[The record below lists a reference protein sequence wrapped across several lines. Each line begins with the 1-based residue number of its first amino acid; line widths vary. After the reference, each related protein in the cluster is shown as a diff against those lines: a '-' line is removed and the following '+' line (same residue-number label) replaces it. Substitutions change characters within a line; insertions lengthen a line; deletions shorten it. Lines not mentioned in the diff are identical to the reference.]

1 MPFGPEN
8 APRRLDAPAPGLS
21 LWWCVLDAPP
31 SRIAAL
37 LSEAEHARM
46 LRFGTDT
53 LRTRYLIGR
62 GTLRWLLGE
71 SLGIAPR
78 DVAIVRGV
86 RGRPHLAD
94 YPQVD
99 FNITHTAD
107 RAMIGIAWRG
117 RIGVDI
123 ERSDRILNAPGVAR
137 KFMSATE
144 RAALPVD
151 ADGAR
156 RQLLRLWT
164 CKEALSKATGDA
176 LSAPFS
182 RIELTLTPD
191 PRLVAGP
198 PPYNAPDW
206 SLHAVDAP
214 DDYLAT
220 VALWRRA
227 PARA

>member
-1 MPFGPEN
+1 M
-8 APRRLDAPAPGLS
+8 R
-21 LWWCVLDAPP
+21 
-31 SRIAAL
+31 
-37 LSEAEHARM
+37 
-46 LRFGTDT
+46 RFGTDA

-71 SLGIAPR
+71 TLGVAP
-78 DVAIVRGV
+78 DEVTIVRGI
-86 RGRPHLAD
+86 RGRPHVAD
-94 YPQVD
+94 HPEMD
-99 FNITHTAD
+99 FNVTHTGD
-107 RAMIGIAWRG
+107 RAMIGIAQRA

-123 ERSDRILNAPGVAR
+123 ERVDRPLTAAGIAR

-144 RAALPVD
+144 RASLPAD
-151 ADGAR
+151 PDGAR

-182 RIELTLTPD
+182 RIELTLTPA

-198 PPYNAPDW
+198 PPYTAADW
-206 SLHAVDAP
+206 SLHAIDVP
-214 DDYLAT
+214 DDHFAT
-220 VALWRRA
+220 VALWRS